1 MELSKLNNNINFYK
15 IHLREFQTST
25 RPKKK
30 KRKKEISTRPTFSR
44 TPLANYQGMGR

>member
-15 IHLREFQTST
+15 IHLREFQT
-25 RPKKK
+25 RLDQKK